1 MNAIALN
8 ELRLPQ
14 STLSRC
20 IPSSNK
26 DANENGPLLS
36 NK

>member
-8 ELRLPQ
+8 ELSLPQ
-14 STLSRC
+14 RTLSRY
-20 IPSSNK
+20 ILSSNK
-26 DANENGPLLS
+26 DANENGLFLN